1 MSVTT
6 MTFTHGSALDAS
18 LARFGAVAAGVLRSV
33 ATVFDVSAT
42 RREPRTAA
50 ELLAWA
56 EQYESTQPSY
66 AADLRAAAQI
76 HLGRGD

>member
-6 MTFTHGSALDAS
+6 MTFTHGSALDTG
-18 LARFGAVAAGVLRSV
+18 LARLATSAAAVLRSV